1 MADLVDLD
9 IVDFDINLGM
19 DWLNASYVSINFIT
33 WVVKFQFP
41 NEPVLEWMS
50 SWVVTKCY
58 LIPYLKRRKFFS

>member
-58 LIPYLKRRKFFS
+58 LIPYLKRRNFFS

>member
-33 WVVKFQFP
+33 
-41 NEPVLEWMS
+41 
-50 SWVVTKCY
+50 
-58 LIPYLKRRKFFS
+58 